1 MSQLMSMCTLMSP
14 APPDDGLVNG
24 SILRRQG
31 RDHHGRESRDVGE
44 AVRGEGPGG
53 HEAAREAQR
62 RRLEEDHVG
71 GEVAGLRRGASH
83 RDEPRGDRQPAQ
95 VRRLRSAQ
103 AVDRDERHRP
113 DERQAREGVR
123 HRRQGR
129 DAGAAQEERGDG
141 RLPGARPGRHGAR
154 PLRRGPQ
161 GDAADDH
168 RADGGRHPVRPHRRA
183 RRQHQEDRQR
193 LSARGHRSLR
203 PPRPPQRAARRA
215 QREPPAPARAVRC
228 GGLRRLS
235 PRRASRDTARDG
247 PGAGYLPRRRHA
259 AHPAHPPGAVRLLP
273 AALRPAPADR
283 GDLHARSDVGRAL
296 RPRRRPRDR
305 AVRDGVLRSAS
316 LRDGGDL
323 SRGTRGDPGRA
334 DQRRPRAP
342 RSALHVP
349 QGADGAE
356 AVPETASADLVRAR
370 ARARCRVGGHER
382 RARAHQP
389 SGRGRDGA
397 VRALSRGLAAQAGE
411 RTDAEAR
418 HDAPRGGG
426 GHRRRGRG
434 HRPDELRHVVRQ
446 SHEALAR
453 LRLLADPLRARLRRG
468 APARPRR
475 GRHRRARARG
485 AGAPDRGQHLHLS
498 RHPPDL
504 RRRHRGPGGGL
515 DRPLRERGA
524 SAPDRAHAQVLG
536 PLAMDRSLRDDVR
549 VIALIGSGH
558 MVSHFLQLTL
568 PPLFPLLRDELGVS
582 WVALGVISSVF
593 YAVSGLAQPVAGFF
607 VDHFGAR
614 RVLLAGMVLAAVA
627 IASAGLA
634 PSYWA
639 LLPLAGLA
647 GLGNSV
653 FHPADYS
660 MLNATVSG
668 RRIARAYSVH
678 QISGNIGW
686 VLAPVLVGSVTHLA
700 NWRIAL
706 LAAGGAALLAT
717 LVIALQTRGL
727 GAPMPPLPR
736 AHGTGLRADLRML
749 MAVPIL
755 MAFGYFVL
763 LTASTGGIQ
772 TFAVP
777 ALGMIYRAPLV
788 LATGALTVYLFGNA
802 SGVLTGGFL
811 ADRATRHDLV
821 ASGALP
827 LGAIS
832 VVMAMTGFSMGVTA
846 PSRDMLVRAATPR
859 GSSGKV
865 FGFVYSGLDVGSL
878 IAPPVYGW
886 FLDRG
891 EPRAMFVVIAAVML
905 VMIATVVQ
913 VRRRVVSAQPAP
925 AGGE

>member
-1 MSQLMSMCTLMSP
+1 
-14 APPDDGLVNG
+14 V
-24 SILRRQG
+24 
-31 RDHHGRESRDVGE
+31 
-44 AVRGEGPGG
+44 
-53 HEAAREAQR
+53 
-62 RRLEEDHVG
+62 
-71 GEVAGLRRGASH
+71 
-83 RDEPRGDRQPAQ
+83 
-95 VRRLRSAQ
+95 
-103 AVDRDERHRP
+103 
-113 DERQAREGVR
+113 
-123 HRRQGR
+123 
-129 DAGAAQEERGDG
+129 
-141 RLPGARPGRHGAR
+141 
-154 PLRRGPQ
+154 
-161 GDAADDH
+161 
-168 RADGGRHPVRPHRRA
+168 
-183 RRQHQEDRQR
+183 
-193 LSARGHRSLR
+193 
-203 PPRPPQRAARRA
+203 
-215 QREPPAPARAVRC
+215 
-228 GGLRRLS
+228 
-235 PRRASRDTARDG
+235 
-247 PGAGYLPRRRHA
+247 
-259 AHPAHPPGAVRLLP
+259 
-273 AALRPAPADR
+273 
-283 GDLHARSDVGRAL
+283 
-296 RPRRRPRDR
+296 
-305 AVRDGVLRSAS
+305 
-316 LRDGGDL
+316 
-323 SRGTRGDPGRA
+323 
-334 DQRRPRAP
+334 
-342 RSALHVP
+342 
-349 QGADGAE
+349 
-356 AVPETASADLVRAR
+356 
-370 ARARCRVGGHER
+370 
-382 RARAHQP
+382 
-389 SGRGRDGA
+389 
-397 VRALSRGLAAQAGE
+397 
-411 RTDAEAR
+411 
-418 HDAPRGGG
+418 
-426 GHRRRGRG
+426 
-434 HRPDELRHVVRQ
+434 
-446 SHEALAR
+446 
-453 LRLLADPLRARLRRG
+453 
-468 APARPRR
+468 
-475 GRHRRARARG
+475 
-485 AGAPDRGQHLHLS
+485 
-498 RHPPDL
+498 
-504 RRRHRGPGGGL
+504 
-515 DRPLRERGA
+515 
-524 SAPDRAHAQVLG
+524 
-536 PLAMDRSLRDDVR
+536 DRSLRDDVR
-549 VIALIGSGH
+549 VIALICSGH

-568 PPLFPLLRDELGVS
+568 PPLFPLLREELGVS
-582 WVALGVISSVF
+582 WVALGVVSSVF

-614 RVLLAGMVLAAVA
+614 RVLLSGMVLASAA

-634 PSYWA
+634 PTYWA
-639 LLPLAGLA
+639 LLPIAALA

-660 MLNATVSG
+660 MLNATVSA

-706 LAAGGAALLAT
+706 LTAGGAALLAT
-717 LVIALQTRGL
+717 LVIALQTHGL

-821 ASGALP
+821 AAGGVLCSATLMVVLASGALP

-913 VRRRVVSAQPAP
+913 VRRRVVAPRPAP
-925 AGGE
+925 AGGQ